1 MKLTSSGGAE
11 DETLNNLINQKQDY
25 KNRYHDQVDLNS
37 KMELENE
44 ALRKQIADLSD
55 ISFARNFQSQAP
67 GALPGSAPNNNN
79 LNDLLNASSIMDED
93 EKIDI
98 NIATENEHILQEK
111 VASLE

>member
-1 MKLTSSGGAE
+1 M
-11 DETLNNLINQKQDY
+11 
-25 KNRYHDQVDLNS
+25 NS

-67 GALPGSAPNNNN
+67 GALPGRAPNNNNN

>member
-1 MKLTSSGGAE
+1 
-11 DETLNNLINQKQDY
+11 
-25 KNRYHDQVDLNS
+25 LNS

-44 ALRKQIADLSD
+44 ALRKQIADHLSD

-67 GALPGSAPNNNN
+67 GALLPGSAPNNNNN

>member
-1 MKLTSSGGAE
+1 
-11 DETLNNLINQKQDY
+11 
-25 KNRYHDQVDLNS
+25 LNS

-44 ALRKQIADLSD
+44 ALRKQIADHLSD

-67 GALPGSAPNNNN
+67 GALPGSVPNNNNN

>member
-1 MKLTSSGGAE
+1 M
-11 DETLNNLINQKQDY
+11 
-25 KNRYHDQVDLNS
+25 NS

-44 ALRKQIADLSD
+44 ALRKQIAELSD

-67 GALPGSAPNNNN
+67 GVLPGSAPNNNN

-111 VASLE
+111 VAALE